1 MVGTTSGS
9 RADKPCSRIRK
20 TALTEYQ
27 IVFYLS
33 VFRSIGPTSA
43 DKNSAIETSLKVFRN
58 ELVEQI
64 RRKATEATID
74 VSELEGQAYS
84 FKFNVMCGLKNPAH
98 DYVVRRMI
106 TNSLGT
112 QKSFYTAANTK
123 IKVNQTTLDAV
134 RQSYESHPPGGS
146 RRWLHHSTVR
156 SKAHDMPMA
165 EFVEEFGKTV
175 KREESNLLDCET
187 RDQFKQDALAKQTL
201 LHSVHQVLVA
211 KFSGQQ
217 KAPKGMDPDVQTAA
231 EAPPYLPSKASSTT
245 MRRATTGALHPISAE
260 TAGTTPQMGRQVG
273 SETIAESETGVDAAA
288 PRRRNLSAH
297 FELTVDSPAPE
308 RRNLSASFQLT
319 GDAPAPSP
327 VETTVHCESPSGDSQ
342 ARDAII
348 TAIEGQEGITASQLC
363 VGCHEADLHCV
374 VTGAKIRRRRNK
386 HRAGRRHRKSSM
398 STVESQLASTEGSL
412 ESTPEK
418 KKPDRVRPACASTT
432 QAVETVAKGANQS
445 KRQRSGSPVRQPTG
459 GLTLEDFGDVGREYK
474 ADLERTSSVYESAKA
489 LQNPGGSRSERKY
502 LNVPTSYGI
511 SSWAT
516 RNRQENTKG
525 LRQKYQTLCA
535 SNHCEHQNQCASNHC
550 EHQLINNPW
559 SSARKCCR
567 PSAGD
572 LLGRGA
578 DL

>member
-20 TALTEYQ
+20 TALTEFQ
-27 IVFYLS
+27 IVFYLC
-33 VFRSIGPTSA
+33 VFRRIGPTSA
-43 DKNSAIETSLKVFRN
+43 DKNSAIETSLNVFRN
-58 ELVEQI
+58 DLVEQI

-84 FKFNVMCGLKNPAH
+84 FKFNVVCRLKNPAH

-112 QKSFYTAANTK
+112 QESFYTAANTK

-146 RRWLHHSTVR
+146 RRWLHLSIVR
-156 SKAHDMPMA
+156 SKAHDMQMA

-187 RDQFKQDALAKQTL
+187 RDQFKEDAWAKQTL

-211 KFSGQQ
+211 KISGQQ
-217 KAPKGMDPDVQTAA
+217 KAPEGMDPDVVQTA
-231 EAPPYLPSKASSTT
+231 APPYLPSKASSTT

-260 TAGTTPQMGRQVG
+260 TTGTTPQMGRQVG

-297 FELTVDSPAPE
+297 FELTGDSPAPQ
-308 RRNLSASFQLT
+308 RRNLSSSFELT

-374 VTGAKIRRRRNK
+374 VSGAKKRRRRNR
-386 HRAGRRHRKSSM
+386 HRAGRRHRKASM

-474 ADLERTSSVYESAKA
+474 ADLERASSVYESAKA

-535 SNHCEHQNQCASNHC
+535 SNHCEHQNQCASKHC